1 MKKVKMNLTLIFHRL
16 KLELFLSIIKYCFL
30 GRPSEKNLYLFNGDI
45 VDKGSRSLECILLL
59 FTYKLVYPYYVY
71 LNRGNHESITL
82 NIKNGFRDEIT
93 KKYGGEHQFDDQF
106 ILEYFGDIFRW
117 MPIAHLINHRIFVVH
132 GGISGSATLAVED
145 IRNKH
150 CVHYFLV
157 TTL

>member
-1 MKKVKMNLTLIFHRL
+1 M
-16 KLELFLSIIKYCFL
+16 L

-117 MPIAHLINHRIFVVH
+117 MPIAHLINHRIYVVH

-145 IRNKH
+145 IRNKQLRSLSSNNFMNIH
-150 CVHYFLV
+150 NQDTVQRKTPQPFSPTC
-157 TTL
+157 